1 MVPRGG
7 RTEVVTGAPP
17 APGRREGPYAGRM
30 TSGYLPETIDRAQA
44 DALPGLTVLQFGTDW
59 CGYCRAAEPHIERA
73 LADVDGLTRILVE
86 DGKGRALGRSY
97 RVKLWPTLVFL
108 VDGTEVAR
116 VVRPWS
122 VDNLAPAVDEL
133 RAAAAG
139 PEAG

>member
-1 MVPRGG
+1 
-7 RTEVVTGAPP
+7 
-17 APGRREGPYAGRM
+17 M